1 MVTFFLVIRKC
12 AIHMTQPLCF
22 FFYGLSSSL
31 LSDLNTS
38 KLVPIPRAN
47 TQILMQFLMQLLNIL
62 QDKRVYV
69 LVLLVIVR
77 QKKLTAGEC
86 ASVLNL
92 QLTEG
97 LESFELQV
105 NFLANICS
113 IFLEGNSQTVELKSK
128 EMKIKLKFRRQK
140 NLSYLFVFI

>member
-1 MVTFFLVIRKC
+1 
-12 AIHMTQPLCF
+12 MTQPLCF

-77 QKKLTAGEC
+77 
-86 ASVLNL
+86 
-92 QLTEG
+92 
-97 LESFELQV
+97 
-105 NFLANICS
+105 
-113 IFLEGNSQTVELKSK
+113 
-128 EMKIKLKFRRQK
+128 
-140 NLSYLFVFI
+140 

>member
-1 MVTFFLVIRKC
+1 M
-12 AIHMTQPLCF
+12 
-22 FFYGLSSSL
+22 
-31 LSDLNTS
+31 
-38 KLVPIPRAN
+38 
-47 TQILMQFLMQLLNIL
+47 
-62 QDKRVYV
+62 
-69 LVLLVIVR
+69 
-77 QKKLTAGEC
+77 
-86 ASVLNL
+86 LNL